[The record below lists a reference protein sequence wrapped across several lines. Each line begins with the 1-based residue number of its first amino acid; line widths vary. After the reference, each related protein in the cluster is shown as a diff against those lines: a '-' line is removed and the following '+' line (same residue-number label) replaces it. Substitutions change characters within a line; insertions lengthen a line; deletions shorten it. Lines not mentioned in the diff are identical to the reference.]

1 MNESITSRVGRIISG
16 SLNALVNSIE
26 DSAPEIILEEALR
39 EVDSAIDQVRV
50 ELGQIAARK
59 HLASTRL
66 METSSLHE
74 ELSSKIQ
81 VALAEGREDLA
92 EAGIAHQLDIEA
104 QIPVLEKSIAEA
116 GEKEQELDG
125 YIQALTAKKRE
136 MKEELQRLLTLK
148 NVSAIPDHQSAANT
162 GSDIAAKVAK
172 AESAF
177 ERIIEKQ
184 TAYSNLN
191 KSSADN
197 AAKLAE
203 LDELNRN
210 NRIKE
215 RLALL
220 KSNSEDSGNV

>member
-26 DSAPEIILEEALR
+26 DSAPEMILEEALR

-59 HLASTRL
+59 HQASTRL
-66 METSSLHE
+66 METSGLHE

-104 QIPVLEKSIAEA
+104 QIPVLEKSISEA
-116 GEKEQELDG
+116 GEKEKELDG
-125 YIQALTAKKRE
+125 YIQALAAKKRE
-136 MKEELQRLLTLK
+136 MKEELQKLLALK
-148 NVSAIPDHQSAANT
+148 NASAIPDHQSAENN
-162 GSDIAAKVAK
+162 GSDVAAKVAK

-184 TAYSNLN
+184 TAYSNVN
-191 KSSADN
+191 KNSAEN

-203 LDELNRN
+203 LDELNRT

>member
-16 SLNALVNSIE
+16 SINALVNSIE
-26 DSAPEIILEEALR
+26 DTAPEMILEEALR

-50 ELGQIAARK
+50 ELGQITARK

-66 METSSLHE
+66 METSGLHE
-74 ELSSKIQ
+74 ELNGKIQ
-81 VALAEGREDLA
+81 VALTEGREDLA

-104 QIPVLEKSIAEA
+104 QIPVLEKSISDA
-116 GEKEQELDG
+116 GEKEKELDG

-136 MKEELQRLLTLK
+136 MKEELKRLIDLK
-148 NVSAIPDHQSAANT
+148 NVSAIPDHQSADNNN
-162 GSDIAAKVAK
+162 SDIAAKVAK

-177 ERIIEKQ
+177 ERVIEKQ
-184 TAYSNLN
+184 TAYSNIN
-191 KSSADN
+191 KSSADT

>member
-16 SLNALVNSIE
+16 SINALVNSIE
-26 DSAPEIILEEALR
+26 DTAPEMILEEALR

-50 ELGQIAARK
+50 ELGQITARK

-66 METSSLHE
+66 METSGLHE
-74 ELSSKIQ
+74 EFNGKIQ

-104 QIPVLEKSIAEA
+104 QIPVLEKSISDA
-116 GEKEQELDG
+116 GEKEKELDG

-136 MKEELQRLLTLK
+136 MKEELKRLIDLK
-148 NVSAIPDHQSAANT
+148 NVSAIPDHQSADNNS
-162 GSDIAAKVAK
+162 SDIAAKVAK

-177 ERIIEKQ
+177 ERVIEKQ
-184 TAYSNLN
+184 TAYSNIN
-191 KSSADN
+191 KSSADT

>member
-16 SLNALVNSIE
+16 SINALVNSIE
-26 DSAPEIILEEALR
+26 DTAPEMILEEALR

-50 ELGQIAARK
+50 ELGQITARK

-66 METSSLHE
+66 METSGLHE
-74 ELSSKIQ
+74 ELNGKIQ

-104 QIPVLEKSIAEA
+104 QIPVLEKSISDA
-116 GEKEQELDG
+116 GEKEKELDG

-136 MKEELQRLLTLK
+136 MKEELKRLIDLK
-148 NVSAIPDHQSAANT
+148 NVSAIPDHQSADNNS
-162 GSDIAAKVAK
+162 SDIAAKVAK

-177 ERIIEKQ
+177 ERVIEKQ
-184 TAYSNLN
+184 TAYSNIN
-191 KSSADN
+191 KSSADT